1 MLTFKDPALP
11 SWEIL
16 MAEGFFVDTYGF
28 KYEHKND
35 QYSKKFIPMFP
46 QLYLKNN
53 ISENEPGKYNEFTK
67 YNIDNVDC
75 VFYNKFGKKN

>member
-1 MLTFKDPALP
+1 
-11 SWEIL
+11 
-16 MAEGFFVDTYGF
+16 
-28 KYEHKND
+28 
-35 QYSKKFIPMFP
+35 MFP

-67 YNIDNVDC
+67 YNVDYVDC